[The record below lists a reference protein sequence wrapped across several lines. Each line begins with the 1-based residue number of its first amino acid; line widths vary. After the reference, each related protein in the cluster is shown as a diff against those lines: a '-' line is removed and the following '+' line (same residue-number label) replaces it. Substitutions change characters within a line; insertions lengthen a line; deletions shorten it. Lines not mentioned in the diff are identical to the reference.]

1 MSKAHSK
8 LLPVERRYHDMLK
21 ALGFTNLEVRTIRK
35 RNSKKELF
43 EFDVTVS
50 YSGYI
55 KIAGYN
61 GFC

>member
-35 RNSKKELF
+35 RNSKKGLF
-43 EFDVTVS
+43 EFNVTGR
-50 YSGYI
+50 YSE
-55 KIAGYN
+55 
-61 GFC
+61 